1 MNITYDPAKRAVTL
15 DLRGLDMADSG
26 AIFEGPHVTYLDDRR
41 DYGEVRHITIGQ
53 LAGRMVFVAWTQ
65 RGDTYR
71 IISLR
76 KANEREQTLY
86 GPRFGG

>member
-15 DLRGLDMADSG
+15 DLRGLDMADAG
-26 AIFEGPHVTYLDDRR
+26 LIFDGPHVTFLDDRK
-41 DYGEVRHITIGQ
+41 DYGEARHITIGH

-65 RGDTYR
+65 RSDTCR
-71 IISLR
+71 IISMR